1 MKKFSEI
8 IEETIL
14 ENESKRDVDL
24 IINEGIV
31 DGFKKLANASKEKLI
46 SFKTTFSNKTKDIL
60 SKTLSALVKSLI
72 SSIQTKKTEDIKPQ
86 LEQNP
91 LFKEFLSETNAINEI
106 TSDFNKNAVKS
117 VIGKKDDVAVESIQY
132 SNKNIISEDISDSI
146 DTITTKIFS
155 AVYKII
161 SGTLEKIGYVIKPD
175 FRNWYD
181 KLVRKIQKK
190 FYTTKLGQSINDLPP
205 EVKDGVM
212 ERFQAIIGI
221 VVIVIM
227 VWIIVSTLKGENVDE
242 TNSSNENLDNVKDT
256 ITSDSANAASIKL
269 YFPDNE
275 NIKTEIS
282 YANEPKEIYDMKIQ
296 YINERYQAIKKAYPN
311 LYGSSLHAWRHK
323 ASLEFDASFAH
334 GKLLKIE
341 DGKII
346 RTDINSEFPSHDEM
360 VSNEY
365 SDMTHNADRQ
375 SKYEVLDRKSKIS
388 DGTISFFSR
397 NQQALQKL
405 ENNYV
410 NARLEAL
417 QQSNDIPNEKIGDIK
432 FNLKEEFRDAYYHGK
447 ILSIKDNKIVETNSD
462 SFINLSNNIDTL
474 KNIGVIKGHVA
485 DFSSVSPTLLDNIS
499 IKSFIKNGITDIKFI
514 DRNINVNLEIDR
526 IPKNMLNL
534 NAKEIADKVIR
545 EYANAHRDN
554 VLNGL

>member
-106 TSDFNKNAVKS
+106 TSNFNKNAVKS

-190 FYTTKLGQSINDLPP
+190 FYNTKLGQSIEDLPP
-205 EVKDGVM
+205 DVKDDVM
-212 ERFQAIIGI
+212 EKFQAIIGI

-375 SKYEVLDRKSKIS
+375 SKYEVLDQKSKIS

-405 ENNYV
+405 ENNYI

-432 FNLKEEFRDAYYHGK
+432 FNLEEEFRDAYYHGK

-474 KNIGVIKGHVA
+474 KNIGVINGHVA

>member
-117 VIGKKDDVAVESIQY
+117 VIGKKYDVAVESIQY

-190 FYTTKLGQSINDLPP
+190 FYATKLGQSINDLPP

-227 VWIIVSTLKGENVDE
+227 IWIIVSTLNGDDVATSASGGAAAEEMNNFADAFDARSDDFYNVDGNPTSGE
-242 TNSSNENLDNVKDT
+242 ISMAQIAKTDPDTYKAYNDYIKDRVAAIKEANSDMDADD
-256 ITSDSANAASIKL
+256 IANAQNQAALEFKTALQKGKVLSIEDNKIIEANT
-269 YFPDNE
+269 DNE
-275 NIKTEIS
+275 
-282 YANEPKEIYDMKIQ
+282 
-296 YINERYQAIKKAYPN
+296 
-311 LYGSSLHAWRHK
+311 
-323 ASLEFDASFAH
+323 
-334 GKLLKIE
+334 
-341 DGKII
+341 II
-346 RTDINSEFPSHDEM
+346 
-360 VSNEY
+360 SNEY

-375 SKYEVLDRKSKIS
+375 SKYEVLDQKSKIS

>member
-8 IEETIL
+8 IEEIIL

-221 VVIVIM
+221 IVIVIM
-227 VWIIVSTLKGENVDE
+227 IWIISSTLNGDDVATSASGGAAAEEMNNFADAFDARSDDFYNVDGNPTSGE
-242 TNSSNENLDNVKDT
+242 ISMAQIAKTDPDTYKAYNDYIKDRVAAIKEANSDMNADD
-256 ITSDSANAASIKL
+256 IANAQ
-269 YFPDNE
+269 N
-275 NIKTEIS
+275 
-282 YANEPKEIYDMKIQ
+282 
-296 YINERYQAIKKAYPN
+296 QAA
-311 LYGSSLHAWRHK
+311 
-323 ASLEFDASFAH
+323 LEFKTALQK
-334 GKLLKIE
+334 GKVLSIE
-341 DGKII
+341 DNKII
-346 RTDINSEFPSHDEM
+346 EANTDNEM

-375 SKYEVLDRKSKIS
+375 SKYEVLDQKSKIS

-405 ENNYV
+405 ENNYI

>member
-60 SKTLSALVKSLI
+60 SKTLSTLVKSLI

-117 VIGKKDDVAVESIQY
+117 VIGKKYDVAVESIQY

-190 FYTTKLGQSINDLPP
+190 FYATKLGQSINDLPP

-227 VWIIVSTLKGENVDE
+227 VWIIVSTLNGDDVATSASGGAAAEEMNNFADAFDARSDDFYNVDGNPTSGE
-242 TNSSNENLDNVKDT
+242 ISMAQIAKTDPDTYKAYNDYIKDRVAAIKEANSDMDADD
-256 ITSDSANAASIKL
+256 IANAQNQAALEFKTALQKGKVLSIEDNKIIEANT
-269 YFPDNE
+269 DNE
-275 NIKTEIS
+275 
-282 YANEPKEIYDMKIQ
+282 
-296 YINERYQAIKKAYPN
+296 
-311 LYGSSLHAWRHK
+311 
-323 ASLEFDASFAH
+323 
-334 GKLLKIE
+334 
-341 DGKII
+341 II
-346 RTDINSEFPSHDEM
+346 
-360 VSNEY
+360 SNEY

-375 SKYEVLDRKSKIS
+375 SKYEVLDQKSKIS

-405 ENNYV
+405 ENNYI

>member
-161 SGTLEKIGYVIKPD
+161 AGTLEKIGYIIKPD

-190 FYTTKLGQSINDLPP
+190 FYNTKLGQSINDLPP
-205 EVKDGVM
+205 EVKDDVM
-212 ERFQAIIGI
+212 EKFQAIIGI

-256 ITSDSANAASIKL
+256 ITSDSASASSTKL
-269 YFPDNE
+269 YLPNG
-275 NIKTEIS
+275 NIKTTIS
-282 YANEPKEIYDMKIQ
+282 YANEPKEMYDMKLQ

-311 LYGSSLHAWRHK
+311 LSGSGLTAWRGK
-323 ASLEFDASFAH
+323 ASLEFDGSFAH
-334 GKLLKIE
+334 GKILKIE

-346 RTDINSEFPSHDEM
+346 EIDKDEFPSHDEM

-375 SKYEVLDRKSKIS
+375 SKYEVLDQKSKIS

-405 ENNYV
+405 ENNYI

>member
-91 LFKEFLSETNAINEI
+91 LFKEFLSETNAITEI
-106 TSDFNKNAVKS
+106 TSDFNKEAVKS
-117 VIGKKDDVAVESIQY
+117 VIEKKDKIAEESIQY
-132 SNKNIISEDISDSI
+132 FNKNIISEDISDSI

-190 FYTTKLGQSINDLPP
+190 FYATKLGQSINDLPP

-221 VVIVIM
+221 IVIVIM
-227 VWIIVSTLKGENVDE
+227 IWIISSTLNGDDVATSASGGAAAEEMNNFADASDTRSDDFYNVDGNPTSGE
-242 TNSSNENLDNVKDT
+242 ISMAQIAKTDPDTYKAYNDYIKDRVAA
-256 ITSDSANAASIKL
+256 IKEANPDMDADDIANAQKQAALEFKTALQKGKVLSIEDNKIIEANT
-269 YFPDNE
+269 DNE
-275 NIKTEIS
+275 
-282 YANEPKEIYDMKIQ
+282 
-296 YINERYQAIKKAYPN
+296 
-311 LYGSSLHAWRHK
+311 
-323 ASLEFDASFAH
+323 
-334 GKLLKIE
+334 
-341 DGKII
+341 II
-346 RTDINSEFPSHDEM
+346 
-360 VSNEY
+360 SNEY

-432 FNLKEEFRDAYYHGK
+432 FNLEEEFRDAYYHGK

>member
-14 ENESKRDVDL
+14 KNESKRDVDL

-106 TSDFNKNAVKS
+106 SSDFNKNAVKS

-221 VVIVIM
+221 IVIVIM
-227 VWIIVSTLKGENVDE
+227 IWIISSTLNGDDVATSASGGAAAEEMNNFADAFDARSDDFYNVDGNPTSGE
-242 TNSSNENLDNVKDT
+242 ISMAQIAKTDPDTYKAYNDYIKDRVAAIKEANSDMDADD
-256 ITSDSANAASIKL
+256 IANAQNQAALEFKTALQKGKVLSIEDNKIIEANT
-269 YFPDNE
+269 DNE
-275 NIKTEIS
+275 
-282 YANEPKEIYDMKIQ
+282 
-296 YINERYQAIKKAYPN
+296 
-311 LYGSSLHAWRHK
+311 
-323 ASLEFDASFAH
+323 
-334 GKLLKIE
+334 
-341 DGKII
+341 II
-346 RTDINSEFPSHDEM
+346 
-360 VSNEY
+360 SNEY

-375 SKYEVLDRKSKIS
+375 SKYEVLDQKSKIS